1 MQIVSEMDAYDRKR
15 MKLMMSLTQ
24 TSKAYKAMADRRVSG
39 FGLSQAMAL
48 PAVMISRMGN
58 HVRLSDVAELLDLA
72 PSSLVRIM
80 DQLIE
85 AGLLVR
91 VEDESD
97 RRAKILTLT
106 DEGLKR
112 VDLIE
117 QAFSPFRR
125 ELLKDV
131 TEEDI
136 DACQRVFDALGV
148 AIRKYDDSREA

>member
-1 MQIVSEMDAYDRKR
+1 MDDYDRKR

-24 TSKAYKAMADRRVSG
+24 MSKAYKAVADKRVSG

-48 PAVMISRMGN
+48 PALVIGRMGN
-58 HVRLSDVAELLDLA
+58 HVRLGEVAELLDLA

-85 AGLLVR
+85 AGLLKR
-91 VEDESD
+91 VEDEKD

-106 DEGLKR
+106 EEGLRK

-125 ELLKDV
+125 ELLKNV

-136 DACQRVFDALGV
+136 DACQRVFDTLGIAL
-148 AIRKYDDSREA
+148 RNYQSS

>member
-1 MQIVSEMDAYDRKR
+1 MDAYDRKR

-117 QAFSPFRR
+117 
-125 ELLKDV
+125 
-131 TEEDI
+131 
-136 DACQRVFDALGV
+136 
-148 AIRKYDDSREA
+148 

>member
-1 MQIVSEMDAYDRKR
+1 MDDYDRKR

-24 TSKAYKAMADRRVSG
+24 TSKAYKAMADKRVSG

-48 PAVMISRMGN
+48 PALMISRMGN
-58 HVRLSDVAELLDLA
+58 HVRLGEVAELLDLA

-85 AGLLVR
+85 AELLVR
-91 VEDESD
+91 VEDEND

-106 DEGLKR
+106 EKGLER
-112 VDLIE
+112 VNLIE

-125 ELLKDV
+125 ELLKGV
-131 TEEDI
+131 AEEDI
-136 DACQRVFDALGV
+136 DACQRVLDALSV
-148 AIRKYDDSREA
+148 AVRKHDGLQRN

>member
-1 MQIVSEMDAYDRKR
+1 MQIIPEMDDYDRKR

-48 PAVMISRMGN
+48 PAVMINRMGN

-72 PSSLVRIM
+72 PSSLVRVM

-85 AGLLVR
+85 AELLVR
-91 VEDESD
+91 VEDEND

-117 QAFSPFRR
+117 QTFSPFRR
-125 ELLKDV
+125 ELLKEV
-131 TEEDI
+131 AEEDI
-136 DACQRVFDALGV
+136 DACQRVLDALGD
-148 AIRKYDDSREA
+148 AIRKCSDSPET

>member
-1 MQIVSEMDAYDRKR
+1 
-15 MKLMMSLTQ
+15 MSLTQ
-24 TSKAYKAMADRRVSG
+24 TSKAYKAMADKRVSG

-48 PAVMISRMGN
+48 PALMISRMGN
-58 HVRLSDVAELLDLA
+58 HVRLGEVAGLLDLA

-85 AGLLVR
+85 AELLVR
-91 VEDESD
+91 VEDEND

-106 DEGLKR
+106 DKGLER

-125 ELLKDV
+125 ELLKGV

-136 DACQRVFDALGV
+136 DACQRVLDALSV
-148 AIRKYDDSREA
+148 AVRKHDGLQRN

>member
-1 MQIVSEMDAYDRKR
+1 

-24 TSKAYKAMADRRVSG
+24 TSKAYKAIADKHVAG

-58 HVRLSDVAELLDLA
+58 HVRLGEVAELLDLA
-72 PSSLVRIM
+72 PSSLVRVM

-91 VEDESD
+91 TEDAHD
-97 RRAKILTLT
+97 RRAKILALT
-106 DEGLKR
+106 EEGQRK
-112 VDLIE
+112 VELIE

-125 ELLKDV
+125 ELLQDV
-131 TEEDI
+131 DENDI
-136 DACQRVFDALGV
+136 DACQRVLDALGMAV
-148 AIRKYDDSREA
+148 RNYSDFRKGG